1 MKVNR
6 GDVVLL
12 DHPFSDAT
20 GSKIR
25 PALVV
30 QSDARNAM
38 LTETVVALITKNIR
52 HAATD
57 PTQLLIDL
65 ATADGKVSGLKT
77 NSAVKCGKLYTIH
90 EDHIP
95 KKIGKLSSALM
106 LQINDCLKAALE
118 LP

>member
-1 MKVNR
+1 MKVIR

-30 QSDARNAM
+30 QSDFRNAM
-38 LTETVVALITKNIR
+38 LTETIVALITKNTSHIGSD
-52 HAATD
+52 A
-57 PTQLLIDL
+57 TQLFVDIN
-65 ATADGKVSGLKT
+65 TPDGAASGLKV
-77 NSAVKCGKLYTIH
+77 NSAVKCGKLYTIN
-90 EDHIP
+90 EDHIR
-95 KKIGKLSSALM
+95 KKIGRLSPALM
-106 LQINDCLKAALE
+106 LQINICLMAALE